1 MKIDQ
6 KTKHSNTERHKL
18 TRANFYSKLGT
29 VLNYNQFSRLFQLCM
44 EWMLNKKLFNLNS
57 FQFEELL
64 SLFRNCLDMTSRFGY
79 FSTFS
84 HLSHKSSF
92 SLFSSPD
99 FWPVSINKVFL
110 YVAPI
115 YSSPADSSF
124 GAPCATLLTC
134 YLPTKCSLASYS
146 ASLFELESSVSQ
158 CPHL

>member
-1 MKIDQ
+1 MKINQ
-6 KTKHSNTERHKL
+6 KTKLSNTERHKL

-44 EWMLNKKLFNLNS
+44 EWTLNKKLFTLNS

-99 FWPVSINKVFL
+99 FFLIQMLWAELCTTPNKF
-110 YVAPI
+110 I
-115 YSSPADSSF
+115 CWSPNPQF
-124 GAPCATLLTC
+124 GCI
-134 YLPTKCSLASYS
+134 KR
-146 ASLFELESSVSQ
+146 
-158 CPHL
+158 